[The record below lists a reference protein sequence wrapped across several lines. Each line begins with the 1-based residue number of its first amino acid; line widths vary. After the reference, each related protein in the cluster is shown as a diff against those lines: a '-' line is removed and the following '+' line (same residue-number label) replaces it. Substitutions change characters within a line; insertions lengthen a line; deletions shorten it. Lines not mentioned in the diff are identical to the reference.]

1 MKYILLLVTIC
12 CSYILN
18 AQTIKGFVFEEGE
31 QGKIGLPGAN
41 VYWEGT
47 TEGVVTDVDGK
58 FEIAWN
64 ESGKLIASFIGYH
77 PDTLHLTGNER
88 RVEFVLQEGEV
99 LDEVQ
104 VVTRGKST
112 IMGTGPMMEQILTGE
127 ELCKAACCNLG
138 ESFTTN
144 ASVDV
149 SYSDAVTGAK
159 QIQLLGLTGRYVQM
173 MTENMPNFRGVSSL
187 YGLGYVP
194 GPWMNAIS
202 VSKGIGSVLNGY
214 EAIAGQVSVDY
225 KKPLEEKFFVNG
237 YGSSEGMYEF
247 NTNMG
252 VKLNDNWSTA
262 LLAHGDWFDKAHDTN
277 HDGFLD
283 MPRKT
288 QYNIMNRWAFTNKA
302 WFVQFGGK
310 YIDEQRLGGEISVK
324 ESLRNKPIDKFSIDL
339 DTRRYEGFLKIG
351 ALMPQYENTSMAL
364 MVNYVNHDQN
374 SMFGARIYDAR
385 QQTLYANYV
394 FQSIFGTNVN
404 QKFSA
409 GFTGNYDKYDE
420 YFLDRLYR
428 NPQVGQDSEDG
439 KSANWN
445 REEKVLGA
453 FFQYTGTFRDKF
465 TVMAGLRYDYHN
477 WYKGFVTPRLHL
489 MYSPTD
495 MTTLKLSG
503 GKGYRT
509 ANILAENSYLL
520 ASNKQIYIDNKLLVE
535 NPNLI
540 NDLKMEEAWNYG
552 ISFTQKFL
560 LFGRMATFTADFFRT
575 QFDHQIIVDNESQVG
590 KINFYNLNGDS
601 YSNCYQ
607 AELRYELF
615 PRMDV
620 LGAFRYNDTK
630 YTLSDGSLVRTPLQS
645 KYKGLLNLSYYTN
658 MKKWQFDFTTQFNG
672 GGRMPS
678 NDIVTEERYKTER
691 NFKPY
696 QIMNAQVT
704 KFFRRWSIYAGC
716 ENIGDYTQKN
726 AIIAAETPWNEN
738 FDASKIWGPI
748 HGRKFYLGIRFA
760 LDRD

>member
-1 MKYILLLVTIC
+1 MKNLLILF
-12 CSYILN
+12 ILCWN
-18 AQTIKGFVFEEGE
+18 YAVSAQTIKGVVYEMSENGPV
-31 QGKIGLPGAN
+31 GLPAAN

-47 TEGVVTDVDGK
+47 TQGVVTDVEGK
-58 FEIAWN
+58 FEIDWN
-64 ESGKLIASFIGYH
+64 ESGRLIASFIGYH
-77 PDTLHLTGNER
+77 SDTLTVAAKDR
-88 RVEFVLQEGEV
+88 RVEFTLQQGEV

-104 VVTRGKST
+104 VMTRGKST

-247 NTNMG
+247 NTNLG
-252 VKLNDNWSTA
+252 VKLSDKWSTA
-262 LLAHGDWFDKAHDTN
+262 ILAHGDWFDKNHDTN

-288 QYNIMNRWAFTNKA
+288 QYNIMNRWAFTTDK
-302 WFVQFGGK
+302 WYIQFGGK
-310 YIDEQRLGGEISVK
+310 YIDETRLGGEVGVH
-324 ESLRNKPIDKFSIDL
+324 ESMRNKEITKYGIDI
-339 DTRRYEGFLKIG
+339 DTRRGEGFLKIG

-364 MVNYVNHDQN
+364 MVNYVDHDQN

-394 FQSIFGTNVN
+394 FQSIFGNNVN
-404 QKFSA
+404 QKYSV
-409 GFTGNYDKYDE
+409 GFTGNYDKYNE
-420 YFLDRLYR
+420 YFLDRLYS
-428 NPQVGQDSEDG
+428 NPNQSENVNVGKD
-439 KSANWN
+439 AHWN
-445 REEKVLGA
+445 REEKVVGA

-477 WYKGFVTPRLHL
+477 LYDGFLTPRLHL
-489 MYSPTD
+489 MYSPTE
-495 MTTLKLSG
+495 MTTVKLSG
-503 GKGYRT
+503 GKGYRS

-520 ASNKQIYIDNKLLVE
+520 ASNKQIYIDNKWLVE
-535 NPNLI
+535 NPTLLNT
-540 NDLKMEEAWNYG
+540 LKMEEAWNYG

-575 QFDHQIIVDNESQVG
+575 QFDNQIIVDNESQKG
-590 KINFYNLNGDS
+590 RINFYNLDGDS

-630 YTLSDGSLVRTPLQS
+630 YTLANGNLVRTPLQS

-678 NDIVTEERYKTER
+678 NEIVTEEQYKTDR
-691 NFKPY
+691 DFKPY

-716 ENIGDYTQKN
+716 ENIGDYTQKE
-726 AIIAAETPWNEN
+726 AIIAAESPWNEN

-748 HGRKFYLGIRFA
+748 HGRKFYVGIRFA
-760 LDRD
+760 IDRD